1 MNQRRVATL
10 LLTTLCIGCQPSAR
24 PAQIAPQTDSHSFE
38 FALIGDNPYPPEHVP
53 KFERL
58 IEDVNGHKNLQ
69 WVLHVGDI
77 RSTAQSPCSDKIIQ
91 GRFNL
96 YQGFDA
102 PFIFTPGDNDWF
114 DCGTTLAGGFDE
126 TERLSF
132 LRETFY
138 PEPTQ
143 TTGGR
148 TLTVETQATDPQ
160 FPAMVENALW
170 EHHGIVFATI
180 HLIVLTGNE
189 STELIKMQSELMDAA
204 LAWIDRAFER
214 ATAINSPGLFL
225 AMQADPWVVSGNP
238 PVVNL
243 LCEGCLAPRPGL
255 ERLYGP
261 IAKATIAFGRPV
273 VLATGDTHIFRVD
286 KPLRE
291 PETGRVIN
299 NFTRVEAFGFP
310 SVHWVHVSVSLD
322 EREVFTIRQ
331 RVIDSN
337 IN

>member
-1 MNQRRVATL
+1 MNQLRVATL
-10 LLTTLCIGCQPSAR
+10 LFTTLCIGCQPSAR

-143 TTGGR
+143 TTG
-148 TLTVETQATDPQ
+148 
-160 FPAMVENALW
+160 
-170 EHHGIVFATI
+170 
-180 HLIVLTGNE
+180 
-189 STELIKMQSELMDAA
+189 
-204 LAWIDRAFER
+204 
-214 ATAINSPGLFL
+214 
-225 AMQADPWVVSGNP
+225 
-238 PVVNL
+238 
-243 LCEGCLAPRPGL
+243 
-255 ERLYGP
+255 
-261 IAKATIAFGRPV
+261 
-273 VLATGDTHIFRVD
+273 
-286 KPLRE
+286 
-291 PETGRVIN
+291 
-299 NFTRVEAFGFP
+299 
-310 SVHWVHVSVSLD
+310 
-322 EREVFTIRQ
+322 
-331 RVIDSN
+331 
-337 IN
+337 